1 MTDEQDTRP
10 RLADLEQAIRHRI
23 AQRVGRR
30 IRALEVEVIDS
41 RVVIRGRVA
50 SFHLKQL
57 AIEGA
62 LAVIQP
68 GGTDRI
74 ELDVQIAVAPLM
86 SDAEVV

>member
-10 RLADLEQAIRHRI
+10 RAADLEQAIKHGVAKLI
-23 AQRVGRR
+23 GRR

-50 SFHLKQL
+50 SFYLKQL
-57 AIEGA
+57 ALEAA
-62 LAVIQP
+62 LAVIHP
-68 GGTDRI
+68 GGTDRT